1 MRKVAVVG
9 TGMVKFGTF
18 EDRGIRKMAEEVL
31 FQAIKDAGAH
41 PSQIQAAYCGTNG
54 FSSDTPEMQGPIS
67 FVQAGITGVP
77 ILQLKNGCASGSN
90 AFREA
95 WIAIQSGL
103 YDVVV
108 ALGIEKLSAVTLEMI
123 KLAAS
128 MGGGDGEL
136 EGSMGFFPPGIFAMF
151 ARHYIDDL
159 GVTREQLAKVSV
171 KNHFHGTLNPN
182 AHFQKNVTVE
192 QVLASRPVT
201 SPLNLLDCC
210 PISDGAAAAVLVS
223 EDVLKK
229 FSGRPVWVKG
239 AAQTS
244 GTYPEEGDIGETD
257 TTRRAAA
264 EAYEMAGLG
273 PKDIDLAEVHDCFTP
288 AELMHYRDLGF
299 CKDIPEAAYWLE
311 QGYTQLGGR
320 LPVNT
325 SGGLLAKGHPLG
337 ATGVAQIC
345 EIVEQLRG
353 EAGARQVEGA
363 ITGITHN
370 GGGFRQG
377 DVGSVCVHIL
387 QT

>member
-9 TGMVKFGTF
+9 TGMIPFGIF
-18 EDRGIRKMAEEVL
+18 EKRGIRKMAEEVL
-31 FQAIKDAGAH
+31 YRALKNAGAR
-41 PSQIQAAYCGTNG
+41 PEDIQAAYCGTNG

-67 FVQAGITGVP
+67 FAQVGITGVP
-77 ILQLKNGCASGSN
+77 VLQLKNGCASGSN

-95 WIAIQSGL
+95 WIALQSGL
-103 YDVVV
+103 YDVVL
-108 ALGIEKLSAVTLEMI
+108 ALGIEKLSAASLEII

-151 ARHYIDDL
+151 ARHYMDDL
-159 GVTREQLAKVSV
+159 GVTREQLAQVSV
-171 KNHFHGTLNPN
+171 KNHYHGTLNPN

-192 QVLASRPVT
+192 QVLNSRPVT

-223 EDVLKK
+223 EDVLSRFTGK
-229 FSGRPVWVKG
+229 PVWVVG

-244 GTYPEEGDIGETD
+244 GTYPESGDIGETD

-299 CKDIPEAAYWLE
+299 TKDIPEAAYWLDK
-311 QGYTQLGGR
+311 GYTQLGGR

-353 EAGARQVEGA
+353 EAGERQVEGA
-363 ITGITHN
+363 KTGITHN

-387 QT
+387 QK

>member
-9 TGMVKFGTF
+9 TGLVKFGNYP
-18 EDRGIRKMAEEVL
+18 ERGIRKMAEDVL
-31 FQAIKDAGAH
+31 FEALTDAGAR
-41 PSQIQAAYCGTNG
+41 PEDVQVAYCGTNG
-54 FSSDTPEMQGPIS
+54 FSSDTPDMQGPIS
-67 FVQAGITGVP
+67 FSQIGITGIP

-95 WIAIQSGL
+95 WISLQSGL
-103 YDVVV
+103 YDVAVV
-108 ALGIEKLSAVTLEMI
+108 LGIEKLSAPTMEMI

-151 ARHYIDDL
+151 ARHYMDDL

-171 KNHFHGTLNPN
+171 KNHFHATLNPY
-182 AHFQKNVTVE
+182 AHYPKNVTVE
-192 QVLASRPVT
+192 EVLSSRPVT
-201 SPLNLLDCC
+201 SPLNTLDCC
-210 PISDGAAAAVLVS
+210 PIDDGAAAAVLAS
-223 EDVLKK
+223 EDVL
-229 FSGRPVWVKG
+229 SGFKQRPVWVVG
-239 AAQTS
+239 SAQTS
-244 GTYPEEGDIGETD
+244 GTYPEEGNIGDTD

-264 EAYEMAGLG
+264 IAYEMSGVG
-273 PKDIDLAEVHDCFTP
+273 PTDIDVAEVHDCFTP

-299 CKDIPEAAYWLE
+299 CKDIQEAAHWLE
-311 QGYTQLGGR
+311 KGYTYLGGKI
-320 LPVNT
+320 PVNT

-345 EIVEQLRG
+345 EIVQQLRG
-353 EAGARQVEGA
+353 ESGERQVDNARVGL
-363 ITGITHN
+363 THN

-387 QT
+387 QK